1 MTQGT
6 ELCVMFRPLRYS
18 SFLLLLFLYRRIVEG
33 VVEASRFLAFLGLAH
48 DEVSDVDDVAQL
60 AYLARC
66 LGAKLSEICN
76 PNINICF

>member
-1 MTQGT
+1 M
-6 ELCVMFRPLRYS
+6 
-18 SFLLLLFLYRRIVEG
+18 
-33 VVEASRFLAFLGLAH
+33 EASRFLAFLGLAH